1 MPGKEEIERDPQW
14 LPHRVD
20 MQTRCMKFLY
30 IERVAL
36 APQFLADL
44 NPAQSLDEAWLPL
57 SDVAAMQPKAGP
69 INFIFHT
76 AFCRSTMLVRALEIE
91 GVCAGLSEPGI
102 FASLVNVGEPAHGLV
117 KPVLDLLSR
126 PFSTDEA
133 VFVKPKNH
141 ANMLIPAL
149 LDARRDAKVILM
161 TSELETFLGSIISG
175 GLLGGGGAETSI
187 LS

>member
-1 MPGKEEIERDPQW
+1 
-14 LPHRVD
+14 
-20 MQTRCMKFLY
+20 MKRGCHFPMS
-30 IERVAL
+30 RQCS
-36 APQFLADL
+36 PKR
-44 NPAQSLDEAWLPL
+44 AQLISSFTP
-57 SDVAAMQPKAGP
+57 P
-69 INFIFHT
+69 F
-76 AFCRSTMLVRALEIE
+76 
-91 GVCAGLSEPGI
+91 
-102 FASLVNVGEPAHGLV
+102 GEPAHGLV